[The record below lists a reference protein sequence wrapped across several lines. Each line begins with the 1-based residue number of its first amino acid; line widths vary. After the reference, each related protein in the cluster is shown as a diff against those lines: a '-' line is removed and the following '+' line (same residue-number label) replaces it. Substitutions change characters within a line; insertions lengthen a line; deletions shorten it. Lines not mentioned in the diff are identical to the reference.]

1 MEGAAAV
8 DVGSST
14 VETVD
19 AVMDSTTLLLEDNG
33 LKEEPPFKKIKLEED
48 EAPVQGSMIET
59 PSAVLEPSST
69 LSNVSNL
76 DVKEEPTSAFSD
88 EVLMNTIPSTN
99 GMNPPK
105 IEESLPENDDDDD
118 LFGGDD
124 DDNGDENNVKDAE
137 GAETGVSTAIASV
150 EPHIAATE
158 HTKSETYS
166 QDPTIS
172 GTVILKTEANQ
183 KFSENQETVAEAS
196 IPRKSSSASKPQT
209 PMTNSISS
217 PPQKQHFTP
226 GTRYGLPPGVNVPV
240 SIVRTKLLEVEM
252 NTPGSKLMD
261 VLKSLPVNLIND
273 ALSEYDDA
281 VEIKGAN
288 SIRNHGAYLYG
299 VVKRYVSV
307 HERSLKGEGSGIL
320 PMGEDGLTDL
330 VQERLEQLVTAGF
343 CSTQEMNDKV
353 KSKIRMLSEKDA
365 IFALDE
371 LSSVERAS
379 IRNFG
384 SYFMGI
390 LNRYMRGDA
399 SSKIRPSF
407 NPGGPSQHHPK
418 QGHAHRDRDRF
429 PPPHQ
434 YSSSSSNR
442 NPSNPRDRFDNRGP
456 PMGGMPRSPP
466 YPMDNAYDY
475 HQQPS
480 SQLPGWPNQ
489 QPHHL
494 MGGAPAMQQGGG
506 MAHFSMN
513 NANPIGS
520 SIVNSGQSMS
530 GMPQSFQ
537 HQQPYGQQQPPY
549 MQQQNQPFGH
559 QSGYPPNT
567 SIQQSIS
574 NSSSTGVYQNNMMG
588 QPQSHVSSQQLHP
601 QYPSQQQPPLMNQP
615 SQFVSDS
622 QGSIDILGLADK
634 AASAIQALGA
644 NKLNAMGQGYPTQH
658 LGVAPPHQ
666 QQPQQQGYSP
676 YASGMQPAMGQH
688 PQMGMQPQM
697 NLPPQQ
703 PYLAPNQQFGA
714 SGSLN
719 RSDAPMNQGNRR
731 RTTASFNELPVT
743 VQYALQ
749 VRFCVV

>member
-1 MEGAAAV
+1 MEDAAIAAV
-8 DVGSST
+8 GP
-14 VETVD
+14 VEDPTP
-19 AVMDSTTLLLEDNG
+19 LLHEIV
-33 LKEEPPFKKIKLEED
+33 KEEPPPKRIKLEED
-48 EAPVQGSMIET
+48 EAPVNGGTEET
-59 PSAVLEPSST
+59 SSDVPEPAST
-69 LSNVSNL
+69 FSNVSN
-76 DVKEEPTSAFSD
+76 VVIKEEPTSPASA
-88 EVLMNTIPSTN
+88 EALIHTISSTAAV
-99 GMNPPK
+99 NPPK
-105 IEESLPENDDDDD
+105 LEESVPENDDDDD

-124 DDNGDENNVKDAE
+124 DDDENHVKDVEVAPTVS
-137 GAETGVSTAIASV
+137 GTVVSSTATLEAPAISV
-150 EPHIAATE
+150 TE
-158 HTKSETYS
+158 FVKSEPYA
-166 QDPTIS
+166 QDPTNA
-172 GTVILKTEANQ
+172 GAVILKTEADQ
-183 KFSENQETVAEAS
+183 EASENQEAAAVASPVTAEVS
-196 IPRKSSSASKPQT
+196 IPRKSNVASKPQT
-209 PMTNSISS
+209 PVTHSISS
-217 PPQKQHFTP
+217 PPQKPHFTP

-240 SIVRTKLLEVEM
+240 SIVRTKLLEAEM

-273 ALSEYDDA
+273 ALTEYDDA

-330 VQERLEQLVTAGF
+330 IQERLEQLVTTGF
-343 CSTQEMNDKV
+343 CSEQEMNDKV

-371 LSSVERAS
+371 LSSVERSS

-407 NPGGPSQHHPK
+407 NPGGPSQHHSKP
-418 QGHAHRDRDRF
+418 GRDRDRF

-434 YSSSSSNR
+434 QYSSSSSHR
-442 NPSNPRDRFDNRGP
+442 NPPRDRFDNRGP

-466 YPMDNAYDY
+466 YPMDNAYEY
-475 HQQPS
+475 HQPQPPS
-480 SQLPGWPNQ
+480 SQLSGWQNQ
-489 QPHHL
+489 PQPHHA
-494 MGGAPAMQQGGG
+494 MGGAPPMQPGGGG
-506 MAHFSMN
+506 MSHFSMN
-513 NANPIGS
+513 NPMGS
-520 SIVNSGQSMS
+520 SIVNSGPNMP

-537 HQQPYGQQQPPY
+537 HQQPYGQQQPPFL
-549 MQQQNQPFGH
+549 QQQNQPYGH
-559 QSGYPPNT
+559 QSGYPPNA
-567 SIQQSIS
+567 SMQQSIP
-574 NSSSTGVYQNNMMG
+574 NSSNPGVYPNNMMG
-588 QPQSHVSSQQLHP
+588 QPQSHASSQQQHP
-601 QYPSQQQPPLMNQP
+601 QYPPQQQQAPMMNQP

-644 NKLNAMGQGYPTQH
+644 NKLNVMGQGYSTQ
-658 LGVAPPHQ
+658 LSHQ
-666 QQPQQQGYSP
+666 PQPQQQGYPP
-676 YASGMQPAMGQH
+676 YAGAMQPAMGQH

-697 NLPPQQ
+697 NMPPQQ
-703 PYLAPNQQFGA
+703 QAYLPPNQQFGA
-714 SGSLN
+714 PGSLN
-719 RSDAPMNQGNRR
+719 RPDASMNAGSRR

-749 VRFCVV
+749 VRYCFV